1 MATIKDVARLA
12 GVSVATVSRVI
23 NNSPKASEASRQSV
37 GAAMETLNYHPNANA
52 RALAQQSTET
62 VGLVV
67 GDVSDP
73 FFGAMVKAV
82 EQVAYRTGNFLL
94 IGNGYHNVQKE
105 RQAIE
110 QLIRHRCAA
119 LVVHAKMIPD
129 EELAGLMKQI
139 PGMVLIN
146 RILPGYET
154 RCVALDDRYG
164 AWLATRHLIQQ
175 GHTRIGYLCSNHD
188 ISDAEDRLQGY
199 YAALEES
206 GLPCNDRLV
215 TFAEPDESG
224 GEQAMT
230 ELLGRGR
237 HFSAVACY
245 NDSMA
250 AGAMGVLNDNGI
262 DVPREIS
269 LIGFD
274 DVLISRYVRPR
285 LTTVRYPIV
294 TMATQAAELALAL
307 AEQRPAP
314 EITHLFS
321 PTLVRRHSVVPRRK
335 AISRSDR
342 DARRWP
348 GNPALADIAPAEAF
362 IKIAAGGVE
371 ISSIARAA
379 GIIDHMPL
387 QFSGQPLTARGGRD
401 VQRRQPGKQ
410 ILAADQ
416 IAAPEANRAEQLL
429 AFHGNKGQRQRLRR
443 LAMLHNAGEERPRQ
457 RLAAKGLPQPVG
469 HLPGELRRSVQ
480 RQDRHTSFP

>member
-23 NNSPKASEASRQSV
+23 NDSPKASDASRQAV
-37 GAAMETLNYHPNANA
+37 TCAMEELNYHPNANA
-52 RALAQQSTET
+52 RALAQQNTET
-62 VGLVV
+62 IGLIV

-94 IGNGYHNVQKE
+94 IGNGYHNEKKE

-119 LVVHAKMIPD
+119 LVVHAKKIPD
-129 EELAGLMKQI
+129 SELVSLMKQM

-146 RILPGYET
+146 RTLPGFEQ

-175 GHTRIGYLCSNHD
+175 GHTRIGYLCSNHP
-188 ISDAEDRLQGY
+188 ISDADDRLQGY
-199 YAALEES
+199 YDALTEH
-206 GLPCNDRLV
+206 GLAINSSLI
-215 TFAEPDESG
+215 TYGEPDESG

-230 ELLGRGR
+230 ELLGRGK
-237 HFSAVACY
+237 HFTAVASY

-262 DVPREIS
+262 DVPKEIS

-307 AEQRPAP
+307 AENRPLP
-314 EITHLFS
+314 DVTHVFS
-321 PTLVRRHSVVPRRK
+321 PTLVRRHSVT
-335 AISRSDR
+335 S
-342 DARRWP
+342 
-348 GNPALADIAPAEAF
+348 
-362 IKIAAGGVE
+362 
-371 ISSIARAA
+371 
-379 GIIDHMPL
+379 PL
-387 QFSGQPLTARGGRD
+387 S
-401 VQRRQPGKQ
+401 
-410 ILAADQ
+410 
-416 IAAPEANRAEQLL
+416 E
-429 AFHGNKGQRQRLRR
+429 
-443 LAMLHNAGEERPRQ
+443 
-457 RLAAKGLPQPVG
+457 
-469 HLPGELRRSVQ
+469 S
-480 RQDRHTSFP
+480 

>member
-23 NNSPKASEASRQSV
+23 NASPKASEASRAAVQS
-37 GAAMETLNYHPNANA
+37 AMEQLNYHPNANA
-52 RALAQQSTET
+52 RALAQQTTET

-82 EQVAYRTGNFLL
+82 EQVAYHTGNFLL
-94 IGNGYHNVQKE
+94 IGNGYHNEQKE

-119 LVVHAKMIPD
+119 LVVHAKMLPDSELIP
-129 EELAGLMKQI
+129 LLKQI

-206 GLPCNDRLV
+206 GLPCIDRLV

-321 PTLVRRHSVVPRRK
+321 PTLVRRHSVV
-335 AISRSDR
+335 
-342 DARRWP
+342 
-348 GNPALADIAPAEAF
+348 APQEGD
-362 IKIAAGGVE
+362 K
-371 ISSIARAA
+371 S
-379 GIIDHMPL
+379 
-387 QFSGQPLTARGGRD
+387 
-401 VQRRQPGKQ
+401 
-410 ILAADQ
+410 
-416 IAAPEANRAEQLL
+416 
-429 AFHGNKGQRQRLRR
+429 
-443 LAMLHNAGEERPRQ
+443 
-457 RLAAKGLPQPVG
+457 
-469 HLPGELRRSVQ
+469 
-480 RQDRHTSFP
+480 

>member
-23 NNSPKASEASRQSV
+23 NHSPKASESSRQAV
-37 GAAMETLNYHPNANA
+37 LTAMQSLSYHPNANA

-62 VGLVV
+62 LGLVV

-82 EQVAYRTGNFLL
+82 EQVAYHTGNFLL
-94 IGNGYHNVQKE
+94 IGNGYHDEHKE

-110 QLIRHRCAA
+110 QLMRHRCAA

-129 EELAGLMKQI
+129 AELAGLMKQI

-146 RILPGYET
+146 RILPDYKA

-175 GHTRIGYLCSNHD
+175 GHTRIGYLCSNHA

-199 YAALEES
+199 YDALKES
-206 GLPCNDRLV
+206 GLPANDRLV
-215 TFAEPDESG
+215 TFGEPDESG

-230 ELLGRGR
+230 ELLGRGKN
-237 HFSAVACY
+237 FTAIACY

-274 DVLISRYVRPR
+274 DVLVSRYVRPR

-307 AEQRPAP
+307 ADARPLP

-321 PTLVRRHSVVPRRK
+321 PTLVRRQSV
-335 AISRSDR
+335 STLNE
-342 DARRWP
+342 
-348 GNPALADIAPAEAF
+348 G
-362 IKIAAGGVE
+362 
-371 ISSIARAA
+371 
-379 GIIDHMPL
+379 
-387 QFSGQPLTARGGRD
+387 
-401 VQRRQPGKQ
+401 
-410 ILAADQ
+410 
-416 IAAPEANRAEQLL
+416 
-429 AFHGNKGQRQRLRR
+429 
-443 LAMLHNAGEERPRQ
+443 
-457 RLAAKGLPQPVG
+457 
-469 HLPGELRRSVQ
+469 
-480 RQDRHTSFP
+480 

>member
-1 MATIKDVARLA
+1 MATIKDVARMA

-23 NNSPKASEASRQSV
+23 NDSPKASEASRQAVQS
-37 GAAMETLNYHPNANA
+37 AMDALSYHPNANA

-62 VGLVV
+62 IGLVV

-82 EQVAYRTGNFLL
+82 EQVASATGNFLL
-94 IGNGYHNVQKE
+94 IGNGYHSEEKE
-105 RQAIE
+105 RKAIE

-119 LVVHAKMIPD
+119 LVVHAKIIAD
-129 EELAGLMKQI
+129 AELTSLMQQI

-146 RILPGYET
+146 RILPGFEQ

-175 GHTRIGYLCSNHD
+175 GHKRIAYICSNHA

-199 YAALEES
+199 YDALREN
-206 GLPCNDRLV
+206 GLLCNDRLV
-215 TFAEPDESG
+215 IFAEPDESG

-230 ELLGRGR
+230 ELLGRGKN
-237 HFSAVACY
+237 FTAVACY

-262 DVPREIS
+262 EVPREIS

-307 AEQRPAP
+307 AENHPLP

-321 PTLVRRHSVVPRRK
+321 PTLVRRHSV
-335 AISRSDR
+335 
-342 DARRWP
+342 
-348 GNPALADIAPAEAF
+348 IAPLE
-362 IKIAAGGVE
+362 
-371 ISSIARAA
+371 S
-379 GIIDHMPL
+379 
-387 QFSGQPLTARGGRD
+387 
-401 VQRRQPGKQ
+401 
-410 ILAADQ
+410 
-416 IAAPEANRAEQLL
+416 
-429 AFHGNKGQRQRLRR
+429 
-443 LAMLHNAGEERPRQ
+443 
-457 RLAAKGLPQPVG
+457 
-469 HLPGELRRSVQ
+469 
-480 RQDRHTSFP
+480 

>member
-23 NNSPKASEASRQSV
+23 NASPKASEASRAAVQS
-37 GAAMETLNYHPNANA
+37 AMEQLNYHPNANA
-52 RALAQQSTET
+52 RALAQQTTET

-82 EQVAYRTGNFLL
+82 EQVAYHTGNFLL
-94 IGNGYHNVQKE
+94 IGNGYHNEQKE

-119 LVVHAKMIPD
+119 LVVHAKMLPDSELIP
-129 EELAGLMKQI
+129 LLKQI

-146 RILPGYET
+146 RIVPGFEQ
-154 RCVALDDRYG
+154 RCIALDDRYG

-175 GHTRIGYLCSNHD
+175 GHSRIGYICSTHA
-188 ISDAEDRLQGY
+188 ISDAENRLQGY
-199 YAALEES
+199 YDALKEH
-206 GLPCNDRLV
+206 GLPINDRLV

-230 ELLGRGR
+230 ELLGRGK
-237 HFSAVACY
+237 HFTAVACY

-262 DVPREIS
+262 DVPNEIS

-274 DVLISRYVRPR
+274 DILISRYIRPR

-307 AEQRPAP
+307 AQNQTPSEV
-314 EITHLFS
+314 THLFS
-321 PTLVRRHSVVPRRK
+321 PTLVRRHSVA
-335 AISRSDR
+335 AISES
-342 DARRWP
+342 
-348 GNPALADIAPAEAF
+348 
-362 IKIAAGGVE
+362 
-371 ISSIARAA
+371 
-379 GIIDHMPL
+379 
-387 QFSGQPLTARGGRD
+387 
-401 VQRRQPGKQ
+401 
-410 ILAADQ
+410 
-416 IAAPEANRAEQLL
+416 
-429 AFHGNKGQRQRLRR
+429 
-443 LAMLHNAGEERPRQ
+443 
-457 RLAAKGLPQPVG
+457 
-469 HLPGELRRSVQ
+469 
-480 RQDRHTSFP
+480 

>member
-23 NNSPKASEASRQSV
+23 NHSPKASESSRQAV
-37 GAAMETLNYHPNANA
+37 LTAMASLSYHPNANA

-62 VGLVV
+62 LGLVV

-82 EQVAYRTGNFLL
+82 EQVAYHTGNFLL
-94 IGNGYHNVQKE
+94 IGNGYHDEHKE

-110 QLIRHRCAA
+110 QLMRHRCAA

-129 EELAGLMKQI
+129 AELAGLMKQI

-146 RILPGYET
+146 RILPDYKA

-175 GHTRIGYLCSNHD
+175 GHTRIGYLCSNHA

-199 YAALEES
+199 YDALKES
-206 GLPCNDRLV
+206 GLPANDRLV
-215 TFAEPDESG
+215 TFGEPDESG

-230 ELLGRGR
+230 ELLGRGKN
-237 HFSAVACY
+237 FTAIACY

-274 DVLISRYVRPR
+274 DVLVSRYVRPR

-307 AEQRPAP
+307 ADARPLP

-321 PTLVRRHSVVPRRK
+321 PTLVRRQSV
-335 AISRSDR
+335 STLNE
-342 DARRWP
+342 
-348 GNPALADIAPAEAF
+348 G
-362 IKIAAGGVE
+362 
-371 ISSIARAA
+371 
-379 GIIDHMPL
+379 
-387 QFSGQPLTARGGRD
+387 
-401 VQRRQPGKQ
+401 
-410 ILAADQ
+410 
-416 IAAPEANRAEQLL
+416 
-429 AFHGNKGQRQRLRR
+429 
-443 LAMLHNAGEERPRQ
+443 
-457 RLAAKGLPQPVG
+457 
-469 HLPGELRRSVQ
+469 
-480 RQDRHTSFP
+480 